1 MFDTAVVLILCLS
14 ITESLIIVIGNIFT
28 IYVFWKH
35 RTRLKRTSFLLI
47 NLAVADLLVGLVETI
62 VLGTSKIPLQ
72 FEEQRLVKW
81 PVYTDILTATQGT
94 LSLASVSFLALI
106 SLERAYALIWP
117 LRHRVSSVRNYIY
130 SAIFVWVAATS
141 SATATSLVAVYVS
154 LDYVPWT
161 VTNCSII
168 FLCLVIIC
176 ASYFTIRKRLNRR
189 VPDLDMVHRRQNGSE
204 QNRKLSRTLFI
215 VIAVSLVCW
224 IPGVVVYC
232 IYCVCSECLPELLLS
247 LATSLRLANSLIN
260 PIIYSFK
267 IPMFRQ
273 TLTRMKLCSLCKKC
287 QHRVN

>member
-1 MFDTAVVLILCLS
+1 MFDTAVILILCFS

-28 IYVFWKH
+28 ICVFWKH

-62 VLGTSKIPLQ
+62 VLGTSKIPVQ

-81 PVYTDILTATQGT
+81 PVYTDILVATQGT

-117 LRHRVSSVRNYIY
+117 LRHRVASVRNYIY

-141 SATATSLVAVYVS
+141 FATTTSLVAVYVS

-176 ASYFTIRKRLNRR
+176 ASYFTIRKRLN
-189 VPDLDMVHRRQNGSE
+189 
-204 QNRKLSRTLFI
+204 
-215 VIAVSLVCW
+215 
-224 IPGVVVYC
+224 
-232 IYCVCSECLPELLLS
+232 
-247 LATSLRLANSLIN
+247 
-260 PIIYSFK
+260 
-267 IPMFRQ
+267 Q
-273 TLTRMKLCSLCKKC
+273 T
-287 QHRVN
+287 